1 MVEPTKPALNVLR
14 GDWISSEKWVTFPQT
29 VHARA
34 PEDPDRLCEVRVSR
48 GDLFKAADARRRQPA
63 YQFWSVIAGKAPPVP
78 HHVENADHDLVSLLD
93 AHACFQ
99 GICRPVGE
107 DDGGDQFVVYVLKP
121 KFFFAY
127 GFTAPLVFTTR
138 EPVPHDLVF
147 LAFVRL
153 DEPSDTGTVRGVL
166 THWDFVEADE
176 RNEMMPADFDTRFR
190 KLLWQR

>member
-107 DDGGDQFVVYVLKP
+107 DDGLEGVERFVVRHTQHLRQRQGAGGGGKQEVL
-121 KFFFAY
+121 AL
-127 GFTAPLVFTTR
+127 GLGHIIASGDVVHRT
-138 EPVPHDLVF
+138 
-147 LAFVRL
+147 
-153 DEPSDTGTVRGVL
+153 
-166 THWDFVEADE
+166 
-176 RNEMMPADFDTRFR
+176 
-190 KLLWQR
+190 